1 MPKPRYVKTPAELQL
16 AEKFN
21 PEFLPST
28 LRQIRAVYETD
39 PDVAAAVL
47 PPPLRP
53 AARPEVGVTISQ
65 VAMRLA
71 PGFEISIGAALFGVR
86 AAYDGVE
93 GLYLL
98 TMPMTTE
105 GAVVGGRETYGE
117 PKKLTQ
123 IDFDWDADPNCA
135 TVTRHGVPYMELR
148 GSRREAL
155 PAREFTE
162 HAYCFKCL
170 PALERGKGLEF
181 DPLLVRLE
189 WHHDLTRVER
199 MDGEVILRE
208 SMMDPVADLPVRRV
222 VDMTYEAGRTRSGG
236 KVLRSVAAA
245 DLLPFLH
252 QRYDDIVPVLAA
264 MAGADV
270 GEASPSD
277 A

>member
-1 MPKPRYVKTPAELQL
+1 MSRNRYVKTPAERAL

-39 PDVAAAVL
+39 PEIAAAVL

-65 VAMRLA
+65 VAMQLA
-71 PGFEISIGAALFGVR
+71 PGFDVSIGAALLGVR
-86 AAYDGVE
+86 AVHEGVE
-93 GLYLL
+93 GLYLI

-117 PKKLTQ
+117 PKKLAQ
-123 IDFDWDADPNCA
+123 IDFDWGSDVISA

-148 GSRREAL
+148 GRRGEAL

-189 WHHDLTRVER
+189 WHHHFARVER

-222 VDMTYEAGRTRSGG
+222 VGMTYEEGSTRSGG
-236 KVLRSVAAA
+236 KVLCSVPAAGF
-245 DLLPFLH
+245 LPFLH
-252 QRYDDIVPVLAA
+252 SRYDDIVPMLASL
-264 MAGADV
+264 AGADGEEV
-270 GEASPSD
+270 GASH